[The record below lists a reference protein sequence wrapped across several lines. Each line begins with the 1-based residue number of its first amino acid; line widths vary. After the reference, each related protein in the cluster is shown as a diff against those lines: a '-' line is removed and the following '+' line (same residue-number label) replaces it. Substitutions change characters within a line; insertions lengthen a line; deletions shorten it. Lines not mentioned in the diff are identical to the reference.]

1 VELIGTSLFIPG
13 MYFYANPSLSGLGDF
28 EDSTS
33 IAYNLNL
40 GGYHFIHTVSSKI
53 TKGEFKTTL
62 KGTQQSQGRPR

>member
-1 VELIGTSLFIPG
+1 
-13 MYFYANPSLSGLGDF
+13 LSGLGDF